1 MKLIDPSYEILE
13 QEPGIEGM
21 FKQIER
27 AGRTCYKSEDKIT
40 ADSARDFVE
49 RMITSNHTAMLE
61 HGTCYLYWRH
71 EYSEDGKS
79 IISSIDKGDPFDVYL
94 NFMLND
100 HSVHTS
106 NFDTHESFVTT
117 NFRVVYDLLGK
128 DWEKFLEH
136 HMVDYDDRFIRRPT
150 VKLTTSLHVYKDLTR
165 HRKASFAIES
175 TRFCNY
181 SKAKFGNELTFVKP
195 IWCDTDN
202 NPTYLTFTETLE
214 AIEKSYLSLINN
226 GWQAQQAAEVLPQ
239 CVKSDVVITANINEW
254 KHIFDLRAKGT
265 TGAPHPEVKR
275 IMEPIMHDFIDRSWI
290 KDE

>member
-21 FKQIER
+21 LKQIER

-40 ADSARDFVE
+40 ADSARDFVQ
-49 RMITSNHTAMLE
+49 RMIDSKHTAMLE
-61 HGTCYLYWRH
+61 HGTCYLYWKH
-71 EYSEDGKS
+71 DYGEDGQ
-79 IISSIDKGDPFDVYL
+79 SSVDMGDLFDVYF

-100 HSVHTS
+100 YTVHKT

-117 NFRVVYDLLGK
+117 NFRVVVDLLGD

-136 HMVDYDDRFIRRPT
+136 HMVDYDDRFKRRVT
-150 VKLTTSLHVYKDLTR
+150 VKMTTSLHVYKDLTR

-181 SKAKFGNELTFVKP
+181 SKDKFGHEITFIKP
-195 IWCDTDN
+195 VWTSDEDSATKSFVAN
-202 NPTYLTFTETLE
+202 LENVEQTYFHL
-214 AIEKSYLSLINN
+214 IEC

-239 CVKSDVVITANINEW
+239 CVKADVIMTATVSEW
-254 KHIFDLRAKGT
+254 DYIFDLRARGT

-275 IMEPIMHDFIDRSWI
+275 IIEPIMRDFIERSWI
-290 KDE
+290 KDK

>member
-40 ADSARDFVE
+40 ADSAKEFVQ
-49 RMITSNHTAMLE
+49 RMINSKHTAMLE
-61 HGTCYLYWRH
+61 HGTCYLYWKH
-71 EYSEDGKS
+71 DYSEDGKS
-79 IISSIDKGDPFDVYL
+79 MISAIDGGDPFDVYL

-100 HSVHTS
+100 YTIHKT

-117 NFRVVYDLLGK
+117 NFRVVVDILGD
-128 DWEKFLEH
+128 DWEKFLER
-136 HMVDYDDRFIRRPT
+136 HMVDYDDRFERRVT
-150 VKLTTSLHVYKDLTR
+150 VKMTTSLHVYKDLTR

-181 SKAKFGNELTFVKP
+181 SKDKFGHEITFIKP
-195 IWCDTDN
+195 VWTSDKDSATESFVAN
-202 NPTYLTFTETLE
+202 LENVEQTYFYL
-214 AIEKSYLSLINN
+214 IEC

-239 CVKSDVVITANINEW
+239 CVKADVIMTATTSEW
-254 KHIFDLRAKGT
+254 DYIFDLRARGT
-265 TGAPHPEVKR
+265 TGAPHPEVER
-275 IMEPIMHDFIDRSWI
+275 IMAPIMHDFIERSWI
-290 KDE
+290 KDK

>member
-40 ADSARDFVE
+40 ADSARDFVQ
-49 RMITSNHTAMLE
+49 RMIDSKHTAMLE
-61 HGTCYLYWRH
+61 HGTCYLYWKH
-71 EYSEDGKS
+71 DYGEDGQS
-79 IISSIDKGDPFDVYL
+79 GVDMGDLFDVYF

-100 HSVHTS
+100 YTVHKT

-117 NFRVVYDLLGK
+117 NFRVVVDLLGD

-136 HMVDYDDRFIRRPT
+136 HMVDYDDRFKRRVT
-150 VKLTTSLHVYKDLTR
+150 VKMTTSLHVYKDLTR

-181 SKAKFGNELTFVKP
+181 SKDKFGHEITFIKP
-195 IWCDTDN
+195 VWTSDKDSATESFTAN
-202 NPTYLTFTETLE
+202 LENVEQTYFHL
-214 AIEKSYLSLINN
+214 IEC

-239 CVKSDVVITANINEW
+239 CVKADVIMTATVSEW
-254 KHIFDLRAKGT
+254 DYIFDLRARGT

-275 IMEPIMHDFIDRSWI
+275 IIEPIMHDFIERSWI
-290 KDE
+290 KDK